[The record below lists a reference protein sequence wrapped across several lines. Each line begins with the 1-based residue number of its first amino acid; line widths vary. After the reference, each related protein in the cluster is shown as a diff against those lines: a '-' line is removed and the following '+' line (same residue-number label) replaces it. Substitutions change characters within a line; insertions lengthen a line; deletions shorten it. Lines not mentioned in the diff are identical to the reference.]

1 MAARD
6 YSPKPGGLRATPVR
20 LELAGRRLAPPLWAI
35 LLTLLGVVL
44 FARLGVWQLER
55 AAYKQGL
62 LDQFSARAL
71 SPPLDWAAL
80 MARQGDVAAYPVRLP
95 GHYDNSLNVLLDNQ
109 LREGVDG
116 YHVLTAFRVN
126 GGGVVLV
133 DRGWVRASTDRRV
146 LPAIPPAQ
154 AAAISGKAALPSA
167 TFTVG
172 AEDYTTRPL
181 KVLRLEPAVMS
192 QALGVSLAPFLIRL
206 DPAAADGFARD
217 WPPVVTPG
225 FGPDKS
231 RGYAFTWFSFLALSL
246 ILFFTLNLKK
256 IEHEQ

>member
-1 MAARD
+1 LAARD

-20 LELAGRRLAPPLWAI
+20 LELAGRRLAPPVWAI
-35 LLTLLGVVL
+35 LLTLLGVFV
-44 FARLGVWQLER
+44 FARLGLWQLDR

-80 MARQGDVAAYPVRLP
+80 TARKGDVAAYAVRLQ

-109 LREGVDG
+109 LQDGVDG
-116 YHVLTAFRVN
+116 YHLLTAFRVN

-146 LPAIPPAQ
+146 LPALPPAQ
-154 AAAISGKAALPSA
+154 ATEVTGKVALPSA

-172 AEDYTTRPL
+172 AEDYTARPL
-181 KVLRLEPAVMS
+181 KVLRLEPAAVS
-192 QALGVSLAPFLIRL
+192 QALRVPLAPFVIRL
-206 DPAAADGFARD
+206 DPAAADGFGRN

-231 RGYAFTWFSFLALSL
+231 RGYAFTWFSFLVLAL

-256 IEHEQ
+256 IDHEQ